1 MSVPS
6 PLEDAAGD
14 DARRRL
20 AKTPARRLCFT
31 NMHGG
36 TTALSSAGSSA
47 NVEDH
52 SDLLTRVQRSASFQ
66 RLLPT
71 ASSVPPAIFERRL
84 GRVIADKPPV
94 YGELTLE
101 EQAAARLAR
110 LDLKQAQENK
120 RCRDKSA
127 RAAKLKASSGA
138 SSKGNAL
145 IARNDMRIHVAKA
158 MHLSLELSAVFEH
171 LLEAELASCSPPELV
186 QTMSRATI
194 QTVHDVDRMA
204 TLLNDRLG

>member
-47 NVEDH
+47 NVEEH
-52 SDLLTRVQRSASFQ
+52 SDLLTRAQRSASIQ

-138 SSKGNAL
+138 SKGNAL
-145 IARNDMRIHVAKA
+145 IARSDMQTHVAEA
-158 MHLSLELSAVFEH
+158 MHLSLRLSAIFEH